1 LKLRAVT
8 VTVLMMLLQRQS
20 SWIGVE

>member
-1 LKLRAVT
+1 LRAVT